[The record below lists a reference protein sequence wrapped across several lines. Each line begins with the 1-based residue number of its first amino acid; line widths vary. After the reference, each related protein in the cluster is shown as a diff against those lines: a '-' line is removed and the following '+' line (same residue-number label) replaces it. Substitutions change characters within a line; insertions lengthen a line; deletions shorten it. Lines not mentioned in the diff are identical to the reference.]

1 MQFFSERTL
10 GLVPVE
16 SKRSADFS
24 NGARIDGPPVRF
36 LVEGLLLLAAGGISS
51 NQKKK
56 IPARIVHSTYTLEMR
71 RAPPSGLK
79 MLPSLFSP
87 SAKCVR
93 SSTVCSILVR
103 NNIFSTRAF
112 LPII

>member
-36 LVEGLLLLAAGGISS
+36 LVEGLLLLLAAGGISS

-56 IPARIVHSTYTLEMR
+56 NSGEDLSSTYTLEMR

-93 SSTVCSILVR
+93 SSTVYMK
-103 NNIFSTRAF
+103 
-112 LPII
+112 